1 MPRKPTLSPSKITT
15 YLACPLKYRW
25 TFVHPHRWLVRA
37 RHYYSFGSSLHAVLE
52 KVYER
57 GDAGIDAIELDAV
70 YDESWIDAGYS
81 SSESMQEAYG
91 EGKELIEAFL
101 DQERQVPKFGKTIA
115 VEKLLKKPYDQ
126 FTLVGRIDRLSRADD
141 GAMEIIDYKTRRSA
155 VSDEEVR
162 RDIAM
167 SIYQVLARHNY
178 PEEMAVRA
186 RLVALQTNASGVSEL
201 DEQERHDFEFELQE
215 IGNRIVN
222 HEWYEMEPRFKPIC
236 RQCDFLSLC
245 QKHPEFKEDFD
256 RVEA

>member
-1 MPRKPTLSPSKITT
+1 MPRTPTLSPSKITT

-52 KVYER
+52 KVYEK

-101 DQERQVPKFGKTIA
+101 EQERQVPKFGKTIA
-115 VEKLLKKPYDQ
+115 VEKLLKKPYPQ
-126 FTLVGRIDRLSRADD
+126 FTLVGRLDRLARADD
-141 GAMEIIDYKTRRSA
+141 GAIEVIDYKTRRFK
-155 VSDEEVR
+155 VEPEEVEH
-162 RDIAM
+162 DIAM
-167 SIYQVLARHNY
+167 SIYQLLVAHNY
-178 PEEMAVRA
+178 PEEGEIRA
-186 RLVALQTNASGVSEL
+186 RIVALQTNDSACAQLSE
-201 DEQERHDFEFELQE
+201 EAREEFAFEIEEL
-215 IGNRIVN
+215 GNRIVN

-236 RQCDFLSLC
+236 RQCDFVSLC
-245 QKHPEFKEDFD
+245 LKHPDFKVDYD